1 MKRGSSSTP
10 AAPASSHSSHDR
22 ILEAAKSLF
31 ARQGYENT
39 STVAIARLAGTSESQ
54 LMKHFGSK
62 EGLLEAIFGAGWQKM
77 MPRLQAS
84 GQGLSSP
91 AEKFHAFT
99 REMLTMLER
108 DPDLKRLL
116 LLEGRRIRKEG
127 QLIMMTQGFHDFV
140 AALDAVIGEMQ
151 AAGQLRPDIH
161 PEAVR
166 SALMGATEGLMRDQ
180 LLKRE
185 ANFPA
190 HYSSKEV
197 REIIAL
203 LVSAFTARGG

>member
-1 MKRGSSSTP
+1 MKRSSSSAVASP
-10 AAPASSHSSHDR
+10 VSSHSSHDR

-62 EGLLEAIFGAGWQKM
+62 EGLLEAIFSAGWQKM
-77 MPRLQAS
+77 IPRLQAS
-84 GQGLSSP
+84 IRGISSP

-99 REMLTMLER
+99 RETLGMMER
-108 DPDLKRLL
+108 DPDLRRLL

-127 QLIMMTQGFHDFV
+127 QHILMTQGFYDFV
-140 AALDAVIGEMQ
+140 AALDAVIGEMH
-151 AAGQLRPDIH
+151 AAGQLRADIH

-166 SALMGATEGLMRDQ
+166 SALMGATEGLLRDQ

-185 ANFPA
+185 VGFPA

-197 REIIAL
+197 HEIIAL
-203 LVSAFTARGG
+203 LASAFTAPGR

>member
-1 MKRGSSSTP
+1 MKRKSASP
-10 AAPASSHSSHDR
+10 VAAPARAHSSHDR

-31 ARQGYENT
+31 ARHGYENT

-62 EGLLEAIFGAGWQKM
+62 EGVLEAIFSVGWQKM
-77 MPRLQAS
+77 MPRLQVS
-84 GQGLSSP
+84 GQGIRSP
-91 AEKFHAFT
+91 AAKFHAFT

-127 QLIMMTQGFHDFV
+127 QLIMMTPGFQAFV
-140 AALDAVIGEMQ
+140 AALDAMIGEMK
-151 AAGQLRPDIH
+151 AAGELRPDVH

-166 SALMGATEGLMRDQ
+166 SALMGATESLMRDQ

-185 ANFPA
+185 VNFPA
-190 HYSSKEV
+190 HYSSKEI
-197 REIIAL
+197 REVIAL
-203 LVSAFTARGG
+203 LVSAFTAPGG

>member
-1 MKRGSSSTP
+1 MKRGSSSALT
-10 AAPASSHSSHDR
+10 APVSSHSSHDR

-31 ARQGYENT
+31 ARHGYENT

-54 LMKHFGSK
+54 LMKHFGCK
-62 EGLLEAIFGAGWQKM
+62 EGLLEAIFSAGWQKM
-77 MPRLQAS
+77 IPRLQAS
-84 GQGLSSP
+84 GQGISSP

-99 REMLTMLER
+99 RETLTMLER

-127 QLIMMTQGFHDFV
+127 QLILMTQGFHDFI
-140 AALDAVIGEMQ
+140 AALDAVIAEMQ

-185 ANFPA
+185 VGFPA

-197 REIIAL
+197 REVVAL
-203 LVSAFTARGG
+203 LVSAFTAPGE